1 MNLDFGETLHR
12 AWQITWKYR
21 ELWLFSLL
29 SVIPVVFYLPLLFY
43 FFLSTDFTKGIPD
56 FFANPDLGLILLGF
70 GLILVMVIISMVLRV
85 FSNSATAFGIF
96 QVVQGEVHLTSD
108 DIIRGGQTYLWR
120 ILGVMVMTGI
130 GLWVFFTFFS
140 MFLSVI
146 GFVTFGIGSLIGQ
159 ILFFPAR
166 LFFYAVTEQSQAAV
180 VADRMRP
187 TDAILH
193 AWKLVN
199 ENLGIFAGVT
209 LILYVGL
216 SLIRGLAMI
225 PVMLPIFL
233 VVLSKFTNEFSN
245 PSFTGIAVLSFVVFL
260 PVYLFVQTSALLYT
274 KSAFMLTYLRLTRG
288 PKLQPL
294 PQIAE
299 ATS

>member
-1 MNLDFGETLHR
+1 MNFNFGETLYG

-29 SVIPVVFYLPLLFY
+29 STIPVVFYLPLIFY
-43 FFLSTDFTKGIPD
+43 FFLSTNFTKGIPD
-56 FFANPDLGLILLGF
+56 FFAHLDLGLILLF
-70 GLILVMVIISMVLRV
+70 FVLILVMVIISLVLRV

-96 QVVQGEVHLTSD
+96 QVAQGKAHLTFD
-108 DIIRGGQTYLWR
+108 DITRGGQTYFWR
-120 ILGVMVMTGI
+120 ILGVVALTAI
-130 GLWVFFTFFS
+130 GVWIFFTFFS

-146 GFVTFGIGSLIGQ
+146 GLITFGIGSLIGQ

-180 VADRMRP
+180 VADRMSP
-187 TDAILH
+187 MDAILH

-216 SLIRGLAMI
+216 SLISGLAMI
-225 PVMLPIFL
+225 PVMLPILL
-233 VVLSKFTNEFSN
+233 VVLSRFTNEFSN
-245 PSFTGIAVLSFVVFL
+245 PSFIGIAVLCFVVFL
-260 PVYLFVQTSALLYT
+260 PIYLFVQTSALLYT
-274 KSAFMLTYLRLTRG
+274 RSAFILTYLRLTRSS
-288 PKLQPL
+288 KLQPL
-294 PQIAE
+294 PETLE